1 MDRWGKNK
9 KIKIS
14 HIVGEEKRKKGSMI
28 PKNVILG
35 VYKKFEDS
43 QKK

>member
-14 HIVGEEKRKKGSMI
+14 HTVGDEKSEKRSMI